1 MKANE
6 YNVLLMAVENG
17 VQFGYA
23 RAHKHVE
30 TPTPD
35 ALQTTITDAVM
46 NEICEWFQFEDEEKD
61 DEQVD
66 VLKEVLRAVQ
76 EERYAT
82 AELMLREMVR

>member
-1 MKANE
+1 MKVNE
-6 YNVLLMAVENG
+6 YNVLLLAVENG

-46 NEICEWFQFEDEEKD
+46 NEICEWFTFKDEEKN

>member
-1 MKANE
+1 MKVNE
-6 YNVLLMAVENG
+6 YNVLLLAVENG

-35 ALQTTITDAVM
+35 TLQTTITDAVM
-46 NEICEWFQFEDEEKD
+46 NEVCEWFKFEEEEKD
-61 DEQVD
+61 EEQVD

-82 AELMLREMVR
+82 AELMLREVVR

>member
-1 MKANE
+1 MKVNE
-6 YNVLLMAVENG
+6 YNVLLLAVENG

-46 NEICEWFQFEDEEKD
+46 NEVCEWFKFEEEEKD
-61 DEQVD
+61 EKQID
-66 VLKEVLRAVQ
+66 VLEEVLRAVQ

>member
-1 MKANE
+1 MKVNE
-6 YNVLLMAVENG
+6 YNVLLLAVENG

-46 NEICEWFQFEDEEKD
+46 NEICEWFTFKDEEKN

-82 AELMLREMVR
+82 AELMLREMTR